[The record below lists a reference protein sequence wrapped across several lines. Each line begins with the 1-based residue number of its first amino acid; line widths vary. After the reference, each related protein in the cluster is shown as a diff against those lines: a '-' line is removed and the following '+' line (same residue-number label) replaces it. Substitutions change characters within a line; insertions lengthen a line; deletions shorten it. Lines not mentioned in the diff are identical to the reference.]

1 MIRPP
6 LSIQVDL
13 CHRAG
18 LARLADARRSD
29 GIHLSDLAR
38 VELPLEPLPALPVT
52 MRSRAARECR
62 PSTAPSARG
71 GFSNATNR
79 AWKKRRGVLPR
90 RGVVPS
96 VRPWYYYLVEGM
108 SCLRRSSQG
117 VGSSHLRPIV
127 CNEVA
132 PRVGR
137 DRTLSHSVLHIG
149 ESRSRSKSEPA
160 FGSS

>member
-1 MIRPP
+1 I
-6 LSIQVDL
+6 
-13 CHRAG
+13 
-18 LARLADARRSD
+18 
-29 GIHLSDLAR
+29 AR
-38 VELPLEPLPALPVT
+38 VEPPLGPPPALPVAI
-52 MRSRAARECR
+52 RSWGERVCR
-62 PSTAPSARG
+62 PLRAPSARG

-79 AWKKRRGVLPR
+79 AWKKRRVGLPR

-127 CNEVA
+127 CNGVA

-137 DRTLSHSVLHIG
+137 DRTLSHSVLQ
-149 ESRSRSKSEPA
+149 
-160 FGSS
+160 